1 MCCEILGGCSSFRTW
16 KKSCNSTLKICEFY
30 VSRGLGYCIKG
41 VDERKATDGKKK
53 KKNLQKLERLVSR
66 RPVGVVTW
74 TRGVG
79 VATWSRGRD
88 VAEMELG

>member
-1 MCCEILGGCSSFRTW
+1 ME
-16 KKSCNSTLKICEFY
+16 
-30 VSRGLGYCIKG
+30 
-41 VDERKATDGKKK
+41 
-53 KKNLQKLERLVSR
+53 KKNLQKLEGLVSR